1 MSARKNKSDI
11 WSHFEKLSSTKV
23 KCKLCSKEL
32 SISGGVTSSMH
43 GHMRSKHPSVFEQSH
58 ANSTPEQHSCP
69 DSRAEKIIVALAE
82 VIIDNMLPL
91 SIVESDSLRRLLELL
106 EPQYKMRAMQTDN
119 EQSSMKTSMSEQLA
133 DKLDSDA
140 RHIAITT
147 DIWTSLSNE
156 AYLSFTASY
165 IDHDW
170 TIKSPV
176 LATVTLED
184 RHTQLL
190 LRIYGQHRL

>member
-32 SISGGVTSSMH
+32 SVSGGVTSSMH